1 MDKLDAMKEFRE
13 DEIFELLNQQY
24 ANMELQEPKEVRE
37 NSIVLIRNIGNEPKR
52 EPLKFARI
60 DKIHKSRDNAQRVVT
75 LTYNNVRMNKNGDWI
90 GTPVTVDRSVNDLV
104 LVDNALN
111 DSMLGP
117 KAMITKKN
125 ELHQKEKAP
134 NDDDDGINESNTSDD
149 DTVTTTI
156 TPVNDSK
163 STEAN
168 ENMTTSDTEEPE
180 TKEDPEPVTVVNE
193 NDDTKEE
200 TDAKAR
206 RSSRKRVQQMV
217 IETDDIGDCDN
228 ENDPDYRS

>member
-1 MDKLDAMKEFRE
+1 M
-13 DEIFELLNQQY
+13 EI
-24 ANMELQEPKEVRE
+24 QEPKEVRE

-52 EPLKFARI
+52 EPLKFVRI
-60 DKIHKSRDNAQRVVT
+60 NKIHGSRDNAQRVVT
-75 LTYNNVRMNKNGDWI
+75 LKYNNVRMNKNGDWI

-125 ELHQKEKAP
+125 ELHQKEKAS
-134 NDDDDGINESNTSDD
+134 NDDGINENNTADD
-149 DTVTTTI
+149 DTMTTT
-156 TPVNDSK
+156 TAPVNGNELTD
-163 STEAN
+163 AN
-168 ENMTTSDTEEPE
+168 DNMTTSQKEEPE
-180 TKEDPEPVTVVNE
+180 TKEDPEHVTVVNE
-193 NDDTKEE
+193 NDDTKEKLN
-200 TDAKAR
+200 TKAR
-206 RSSRKRVQQMV
+206 RSVRKRVQQMV